1 MVFDFIKKKVI
12 IYYHMNEGDIHPIIK
27 DYNRE
32 NIFGFAKSNDNNG
45 LGGENKTD
53 DPLLQ

>member
-1 MVFDFIKKKVI
+1 MVFDFIKKKVT

-32 NIFGFAKSNDNNG
+32 SIFGFAKSNDNNG
-45 LGGENKTD
+45 IGGENKTD
-53 DPLLQ
+53 DPML